1 MVIDDHNKNL
11 GEIEMRKEMI
21 EKVGLIREE
30 MIDYVLNYY
39 GRGSSSGDR
48 LEGGPFKR
56 EEVIEGI
63 IKAQAILRIRE
74 RDPEEIYGD
83 SMMREWIRELVFE
96 KRRLDFE
103 KEMEIGYY
111 LK

>member
-1 MVIDDHNKNL
+1 
-11 GEIEMRKEMI
+11 MRKEMI

-74 RDPEEIYGD
+74 IDVDKIYGSSD
-83 SMMREWIRELVFE
+83 GREWVAELVLE
-96 KRRLDFE
+96 KR
-103 KEMEIGYY
+103 EIVERWKRYGVG
-111 LK
+111 

>member
-1 MVIDDHNKNL
+1 
-11 GEIEMRKEMI
+11 MRKEMI

-30 MIDYVLNYY
+30 MIDYCLDFY
-39 GRGSSSGDR
+39 GENGIYGDSF
-48 LEGGPFKR
+48 EDNDDVVGGWFER
-56 EEVIEGI
+56 DEVIEGI